1 MNLLFTLDKNYFPQL
16 QVLLTSLKINNP
28 GEHFCIWLLHNKLPE
43 DMLET
48 LERWCDAGGHQF
60 HPIQVA
66 DEVFHIVEGGVV
78 VVMMML
84 VAVFMFM
91 LVMMM
96 AMVMVQALLP
106 LSVDHHVH
114 MGAGDAAGLGGDGV
128 ELHPRQTHVVEG
140 VQEFLPVGEQLIQ
153 SGGEHVPGGSHVTL

>member
-1 MNLLFTLDKNYFPQL
+1 MEVHQVHLHPVGLGFRLSQAVVHRPGLLQHRG
-16 QVLLTSLKINNP
+16 
-28 GEHFCIWLLHNKLPE
+28 GEV
-43 DMLET
+43 
-48 LERWCDAGGHQF
+48 
-60 HPIQVA
+60 QVA
-66 DEVFHIVEGGVV
+66 DEVLHIVEGGVV

-84 VAVFMFM
+84 MAVLMFV
-91 LVMMM
+91 VMMVFVV
-96 AMVMVQALLP
+96 MVMVQALLP

-114 MGAGDAAGLGGDGV
+114 VGAGDAAGLGGDGV